1 MGHKTT
7 NAAKWYPEIKDH
19 CPNVPIL
26 LVGTKIDLRG
36 DSTTI
41 TQLREKGLA
50 VISYQ
55 QGFQFAN
62 EIGAVKYMEC
72 SSYKKIGP

>member
-50 VISYQ
+50 VNHINKDFNSQ
-55 QGFQFAN
+55 MKLELLN
-62 EIGAVKYMEC
+62 IWNVLHI
-72 SSYKKIGP
+72 KK